1 MTKALKR
8 GDNQAKLVMWSVVSL
23 ALIHIL
29 WGAVVR
35 ATGSG
40 LGCPDWPLCSGQVIP
55 PFETAAVIEFVHR
68 LLALLLTV
76 GVIWVLVKAWFGQGR
91 MRQVRPTVL
100 VITCLLVAQIVLGA
114 VTVLTEL
121 PALLVG
127 SHLTI
132 SMLFISATVL
142 GAVQVQ
148 NQFAQRAVRS
158 PSGAELPPS
167 PPGFSSWFPARLWS
181 AWRPA
186 LPATAS

>member
-1 MTKALKR
+1 MSNAMKHPDSR
-8 GDNQAKLVMWSVVSL
+8 VKLAMWGVVSL

-91 MRQVRPTVL
+91 MRQVRP
-100 VITCLLVAQIVLGA
+100 IPCL
-114 VTVLTEL
+114 
-121 PALLVG
+121 
-127 SHLTI
+127 
-132 SMLFISATVL
+132 
-142 GAVQVQ
+142 
-148 NQFAQRAVRS
+148 
-158 PSGAELPPS
+158 
-167 PPGFSSWFPARLWS
+167 
-181 AWRPA
+181 
-186 LPATAS
+186 

>member
-1 MTKALKR
+1 M
-8 GDNQAKLVMWSVVSL
+8 GDVGVVSL

-91 MRQVRPTVL
+91 MRQVRPIVL
-100 VITCLLVAQIVLGA
+100 TITLLLVVQIVLGA

-148 NQFAQRAVRS
+148 NNSLSVSAF

-167 PPGFSSWFPARLWS
+167 PPGFSSWSPARL
-181 AWRPA
+181 
-186 LPATAS
+186 